1 MEFKIANRICEPG
14 TKTLGMLNC
23 GTYFPNA
30 PKDYIRAVAEVP
42 FTVIRGVENGPTL
55 CIAGGMDPTEYAG
68 IAAVIKLSMEINPKT
83 LRGTL
88 ILIHVANIL
97 GFWERKYVT
106 SLDQKRLT
114 SEFPGDAGGTITQS
128 IAYHLFH
135 ECISK
140 SNYYIE
146 LHGSDSPESMA
157 PYSAFYRVGN
167 EAVDAQSEALAKAL
181 GHKYVGARE
190 ELLGEELKSG
200 PRVASQNGIP
210 SVISELGE
218 GDRLLDDEVNAQ
230 FEAACNVMRHL
241 GMLNGEPKITRD
253 QVVTPQ
259 TLITVNHNG
268 LFYADAEVGD
278 VLEKDAVIGTVRD
291 LFGRE
296 LETVRAPAKG
306 VVLCLIHN
314 PVVQVGQPLVLIYG
328 LL

>member
-1 MEFKIANRICEPG
+1 LELRIGDTVCEPRTRTRG
-14 TKTLGMLNC
+14 LLNC

-30 PKDYIRAVAEVP
+30 PKDYIRIVAEVP
-42 FTVIRGVENGPTL
+42 FSVIRGNHDGPTL

-68 IAAVIKLSMEINPKT
+68 IAAVIKLSNEISPIDLTGN
-83 LRGTL
+83 L

-128 IAYHLFH
+128 IAYHIFH

-140 SNYYIE
+140 SQYYLE
-146 LHGSDSPESMA
+146 LHGSDSPESIA

-167 EAVDAQSEALAKAL
+167 EEVDAKSEALAKAL

-190 ELLGEELKSG
+190 ELFGEELKSG
-200 PRVASQNGIP
+200 PRVANLNSIP
-210 SVISELGE
+210 SAISELGQ
-218 GDRLLDDEVNAQ
+218 GDVLVDDEVSAQ

-241 GMLNGEPKITRD
+241 AMLNGEPKIPKG

-259 TLITVNHNG
+259 TFIGVHHSG
-268 LFYADAEVGD
+268 LFYSDVG
-278 VLEKDAVIGTVRD
+278 VGAILEKDARIGTVRD
-291 LFGRE
+291 LYGDE
-296 LETVRAPAKG
+296 VETVRAPARG
-306 VVLCLIHN
+306 VILCLVRN
-314 PVVQVGQPLVLIYG
+314 PVVQAGQPLVLIYG